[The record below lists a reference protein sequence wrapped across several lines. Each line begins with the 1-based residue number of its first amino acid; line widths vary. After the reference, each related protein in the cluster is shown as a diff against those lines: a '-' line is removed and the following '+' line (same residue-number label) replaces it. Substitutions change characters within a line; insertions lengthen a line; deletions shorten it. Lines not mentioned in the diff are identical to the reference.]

1 VTRRALVAA
10 GLVALAFAL
19 ALLDT
24 PLCPTAF
31 FFGVP
36 CPGCGLTRATLA
48 LLHGDFAAA
57 LRFHPLAPL
66 LAPLFAGA
74 LAKVLIDYVRGG
86 QPRPAP
92 GWWTSRTTTLFAS
105 GLLALILGVWV
116 ARFAGYFG
124 GPVPVES
131 WRTRFDRPLSRATES
146 RLFKESAQQAP
157 AERRL
162 R

>member
-10 GLVALAFAL
+10 GLIAFAL
-19 ALLDT
+19 SLALFDA

-48 LLHGDFAAA
+48 LLRGDFAAA

-66 LAPLFAGA
+66 LSPLFVFA
-74 LAKVLIDYVRGG
+74 LGKVLVDYVRATP
-86 QPRPAP
+86 PRAGPA
-92 GWWTSRTTTLFAS
+92 WLTSRTATWLAS
-105 GLLALILGVWV
+105 ALLVLVLGVWL

-124 GPVPVES
+124 GPVAVES
-131 WRTRFDRPLSRATES
+131 WRDRFAHTT
-146 RLFKESAQQAP
+146 
-157 AERRL
+157 RL